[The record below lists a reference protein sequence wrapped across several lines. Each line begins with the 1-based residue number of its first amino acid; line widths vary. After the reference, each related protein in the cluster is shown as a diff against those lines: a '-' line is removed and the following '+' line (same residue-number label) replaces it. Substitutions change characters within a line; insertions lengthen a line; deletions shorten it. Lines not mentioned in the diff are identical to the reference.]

1 MYLRIKITLSLII
14 LIFLPFKLNALEN
27 KILFKVNNK
36 IITTY
41 DILKEIKFLNLL
53 NEEFKNFEDSKIYE
67 VAKNSI
73 IKEKIKEDE
82 LEKIYKELKI
92 DEKFI
97 ENFLINYFKKYNLNT
112 IENVG
117 QLLKKNDLKL
127 DDIKQKMTIQLM
139 WNEYIFQ
146 KFSKNVKINRNSI
159 ENEISKNETQAE
171 YLISEIVFNVNNKK
185 ELNEKFAKIKEEIDT
200 NNFYQAAIMFSE
212 SETSIN
218 GGKIGWIKESSLTKK
233 IRNELK
239 KIKIGESTNPIKIPG
254 AFIILNIEDKNQT
267 KLDIDIN
274 QEIQMV
280 IKKKTNEQLNQFSNI
295 YFNKIKKNVSIDEL

>member
-41 DILKEIKFLNLL
+41 DILKEIKYLNLL

-159 ENEISKNETQAE
+159 ENEISKKETQAE

-239 KIKIGESTNPIKIPG
+239 KTKIGESTNPIKIPG
-254 AFIILNIEDKNQT
+254 AFIILNIEDKKQT

>member
-27 KILFKVNNK
+27 KILFKVNDK

-41 DILKEIKFLNLL
+41 DILKEIKYLNLL

-159 ENEISKNETQAE
+159 ENEISKKETQAE
-171 YLISEIVFNVNNKK
+171 YFISEIVFNVNNKK

-254 AFIILNIEDKNQT
+254 AFIILNIEDKKQT

-274 QEIQMV
+274 QEIQIV
-280 IKKKTNEQLNQFSNI
+280 IKKKTNDQLNQFSNI

>member
-27 KILFKVNNK
+27 KILFKVNDK

-41 DILKEIKFLNLL
+41 DILKEIKYLNLL

-159 ENEISKNETQAE
+159 ENEISKKETQAE
-171 YLISEIVFNVNNKK
+171 YFISEIVFNVNNKK

-254 AFIILNIEDKNQT
+254 AFIILNIEDKKQT

-274 QEIQMV
+274 QEIQIV
-280 IKKKTNEQLNQFSNI
+280 IKKKTNDQLNQFSNI
-295 YFNKIKKNVSIDEL
+295 YFNKIKKNIVIYEN

>member
-27 KILFKVNNK
+27 KILFKVNDK

-41 DILKEIKFLNLL
+41 DILKEIKYLNLL

-159 ENEISKNETQAE
+159 ENEISKKETQAE
-171 YLISEIVFNVNNKK
+171 YFISEIVFNVNNKK

-254 AFIILNIEDKNQT
+254 AFIILNIEDKKQT

-274 QEIQMV
+274 QEIQIV

>member
-41 DILKEIKFLNLL
+41 DILKEIKYLNLL

-159 ENEISKNETQAE
+159 ENEISKKETQAE

-185 ELNEKFAKIKEEIDT
+185 ELNEKFARIKEEIDT

-254 AFIILNIEDKNQT
+254 AFIILNIEDKKQT

>member
-41 DILKEIKFLNLL
+41 DILKEIKYLNLL

-159 ENEISKNETQAE
+159 ENEISKKETQAE

-212 SETSIN
+212 SVTSIN

-254 AFIILNIEDKNQT
+254 AFIILNIEDKKQT

>member
-1 MYLRIKITLSLII
+1 MYLRIKITISLII

-41 DILKEIKFLNLL
+41 DILKEIKYLNLL

-159 ENEISKNETQAE
+159 ENEISKKETQAE

-218 GGKIGWIKESSLTKK
+218 GGKIGWIKESSLSKK

-254 AFIILNIEDKNQT
+254 AFIILNIEDKKQT

-274 QEIQMV
+274 QEIEMV

>member
-41 DILKEIKFLNLL
+41 DILKEIKYLNLL

-159 ENEISKNETQAE
+159 ENEISKKETQAE

-254 AFIILNIEDKNQT
+254 AFIILNIEDKKQT